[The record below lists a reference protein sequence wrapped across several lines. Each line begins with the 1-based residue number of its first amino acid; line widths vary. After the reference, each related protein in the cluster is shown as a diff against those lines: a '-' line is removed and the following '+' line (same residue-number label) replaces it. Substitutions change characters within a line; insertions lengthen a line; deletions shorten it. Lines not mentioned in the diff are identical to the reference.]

1 MQLSRAVQQLLK
13 EPSYAQLATLM
24 PDGAPQITQVW
35 VDTDGQ
41 HVLVNTVTTH
51 QKVSNVRR
59 DPRVAINVHDPGQQ
73 WRIATIRGRVVEVT
87 TEGAAEHIDALAQ
100 KYLGVERYPFGRPGQ
115 QRILLKIEPE
125 KIRTIGLD
133 G

>member
-1 MQLSRAVQQLLK
+1 MQLSPAVQQLLK

-35 VDTDGQ
+35 VDTDG
-41 HVLVNTVTTH
+41 NTVATH

-87 TEGAAEHIDALAQ
+87 TEGAAEHIDALAH